1 MNDKAKTVHEWSA
14 EGLSDRQ
21 GQQFSQDIQHIAPL
35 KLFVRALPRWSLE
48 NETGVLIK
56 ITSAPKIGGV
66 GIEFGFDRKNLSV
79 KQANELTER
88 LIDTSRLMAL
98 EELVETMRGLGVD
111 PSIINPL
118 VDEANLLAAKLEG
131 DE

>member
-79 KQANELTER
+79 KQ
-88 LIDTSRLMAL
+88 
-98 EELVETMRGLGVD
+98 LVETMRGLGVD
-111 PSIINPL
+111 PAIINPL